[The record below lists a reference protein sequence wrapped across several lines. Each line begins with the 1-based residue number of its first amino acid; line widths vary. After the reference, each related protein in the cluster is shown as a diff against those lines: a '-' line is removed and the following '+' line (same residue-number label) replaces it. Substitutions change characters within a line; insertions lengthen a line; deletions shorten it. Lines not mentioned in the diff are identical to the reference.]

1 MRLIA
6 VKVDNAT
13 EFKSLLED
21 WVKTEGV
28 VHQPAAAHQH
38 NQNGVVER
46 AIQTVEGDVRATL
59 IDAKL
64 LIEFWDEAVEA
75 RTYVQNRLP
84 GGVGL
89 STPDY
94 TFSPEEAYTGTK
106 NQQADHIHAF
116 GTKCYAYV
124 DPKSLPKGT
133 RTDKLMPR
141 GRVCVFMGYSET
153 TAKQF
158 KVYAPDL
165 GYTTRSAV
173 VDWDE
178 GVQGGTVD
186 LKIRGPNPQGTPNEL
201 PLRNPAGRP
210 KRPVEEREE
219 LLPIVTL
226 PPKEK
231 LNNFDV
237 VIPTLGKVDKGEELP
252 KPRQEDPEPPI
263 RMGDQLRESVPDTT
277 PVPDI
282 APDITPVQEDTQT
295 PIIKESQDRYALRKR
310 KPNPDD
316 TLEERQ
322 AKIVKAMLAIA

>member
-1 MRLIA
+1 M
-6 VKVDNAT
+6 
-13 EFKSLLED
+13 
-21 WVKTEGV
+21 
-28 VHQPAAAHQH
+28 
-38 NQNGVVER
+38 ER
-46 AIQTVEGDVRATL
+46 AIQTTEGDVRATL

-64 LIEFWDEAVEA
+64 LIEFWDKAVEA
-75 RTYVQNRLP
+75 RTYVRNRLP

-106 NQQADHIHAF
+106 NQQADHIRTF
-116 GTKCYAYV
+116 GTKYYAYV
-124 DPKSLPKGT
+124 DLKSLPRGT

-186 LKIRGPNPQGTPNEL
+186 LKIRGLNPQGTPNEL
-201 PLRNPAGRP
+201 PLQNPARRP
-210 KRPVEEREE
+210 RGPVEEGEE
-219 LLPIVTL
+219 LLLIVTL
-226 PPKEK
+226 LPKEK
-231 LNNFDV
+231 LNNFDI
-237 VIPTLGKVDKGEELP
+237 VIPALGKVDKGEELP
-252 KPRQEDPEPPI
+252 RPRQENPEPPI
-263 RMGDQLRESVPDTT
+263 RIGNQSRESVPDT
-277 PVPDI
+277 
-282 APDITPVQEDTQT
+282 TPVQEDTQT

-322 AKIVKAMLAIA
+322 AKIVKAMLAIAQSIDVSPEEEIGRAHV